1 MPVNLKYFNKYPN
14 VGDQFSRIVA
24 QHYISPNINGCNQ
37 QALAEPNVLLL
48 GSILEWSD
56 TMSLVCGAGL
66 ISANSILRA
75 RPKHINCVRGPLTGY
90 FLERQGINAGRIYG
104 DPGILVA
111 KLFPAKTPDS
121 KRTKVGL
128 IPHYVDLQ
136 SAWVKHCE
144 DNGITII
151 DTLSSV
157 TDYIEKLQQC
167 EVILSSSLHGIIF
180 AHAYGKRALW
190 VELSDRVI
198 GNGFKFYDYYLSIG
212 VAPNDVTRFR
222 IDGNFDAHCSTSK
235 NFDPY
240 NVAELA
246 TPGNHA
252 ELLPKLEAALY
263 LTKQQLEEAN

>member
-1 MPVNLKYFNKYPN
+1 MT
-14 VGDQFSRIVA
+14 A
-24 QHYISPNINGCNQ
+24 
-37 QALAEPNVLLL
+37 
-48 GSILEWSD
+48 
-56 TMSLVCGAGL
+56 
-66 ISANSILRA
+66 
-75 RPKHINCVRGPLTGY
+75 Y
-90 FLERQGINAGRIYG
+90 FLARQGISAGCTFG
-104 DPGILVA
+104 DPGILAA
-111 KLFPAKTPDS
+111 KLFPEKKSESENAKI
-121 KRTKVGL
+121 GL
-128 IPHYVDLQ
+128 IPHYVDQQ
-136 SAWVKHCE
+136 SAWISYCE
-144 DNGITII
+144 DNGVTVI

-157 TDYIEKLQQC
+157 ENYFEKLQQC

-263 LTKQQLEEAN
+263 LTKQQHEEAS